1 MAASAPTR
9 LLLLSSSRVAGLGY
23 LEYARASIAEFLGSG
38 VKRVLF
44 VPFAIVTKSY
54 DDYLEMVRAPFR
66 EIGVEVEGLH
76 RADRAE
82 EAVGS
87 AGAIVVGGGNTWRLV
102 RELRLRDLMD
112 PIRQAVRRGV
122 AYVGWSA
129 GANIACPTFQT
140 TNDMPICDPLAFET
154 LGLVPFQI
162 NPHYLHGNPPG
173 FHGETREDRIREY
186 LEMHPGVVVVGLRE
200 GTLLRVEPGQIRLV
214 GGETCRVFRRGEE
227 PRELGALDDLQFLL
241 QAPGS

>member
-1 MAASAPTR
+1 MAASNPTR

-23 LEYARASIAEFLGSG
+23 LEYARTPLADFLGSG
-38 VKRVLF
+38 VKRALF

-54 DDYLEMVRAPFR
+54 DDYLEMVRPPFR
-66 EIGVEVEGLH
+66 EMGVVVEGVH
-76 RADRAE
+76 RAADPE
-82 EAVGS
+82 EAVEK
-87 AGAIVVGGGNTWRLV
+87 APAIVVGGGNTWRLV
-102 RELRLRDLMD
+102 RELRIRDLMD
-112 PIRQAVRRGV
+112 PIRRAVRRGTP
-122 AYVGWSA
+122 YVGWSA

-186 LEMHPGVVVVGLRE
+186 LEMNPEVVVVGLRE
-200 GTLLRVEPGQIRLV
+200 GTLLRVEADTIRLV

-227 PRELGALDDLQFLL
+227 PRELGSGDDLRFLL
-241 QAPGS
+241 HASDS

>member
-1 MAASAPTR
+1 MAAPAPTR
-9 LLLLSSSRVAGLGY
+9 LLLLSSSRVAGGGY
-23 LEYARASIAEFLGSG
+23 LEYAGASLAEFLGTG

-54 DDYLEMVRAPFR
+54 DDYLEMVQAPFR
-66 EIGVEVEGLH
+66 DIGVDVESIH
-76 RADRAE
+76 RAGRAE
-82 EAVGS
+82 DAVGS
-87 AGAIVVGGGNTWRLV
+87 AEAIVVGGGNTWRLV
-102 RELRLRDLMD
+102 RELRIRDLMD
-112 PIRQAVRRGV
+112 PLRQAVRRGTP
-122 AYVGWSA
+122 YVGWSA

-154 LGLVPFQI
+154 LGFVPFQI
-162 NPHYLHGNPPG
+162 NPHYLHGNPRG

-200 GTLLRVEPGQIRLV
+200 GTLLRVESGEVRLV

-227 PRELGALDDLQFLL
+227 PRELGAGDDLRFLL
-241 QAPGS
+241 QASGS